1 MFRLLMIWA
10 FVLLFNSLP
19 AQQLVFKNYSM
30 QDGLVANSV
39 RCIFQDA
46 KGFIWIGT
54 WQGLCKY
61 DGNKFT
67 SFTTA
72 NGLSFDFINDLRETA
87 PGTLYVALN
96 NGCIDKIE
104 YDQVTRN
111 VVDQPLIVN
120 SFFRA
125 DSSSLYAVTDNEG
138 LFMFKNGQFSRLSA
152 SIRGSLTAYCP
163 LNDSMMVIGGD
174 DNLFYITDK
183 QLSIIAKSREWPKHV
198 FRLYCDRRQRVW
210 ACTGKGLM
218 LIDPRQNRNGFMR
231 FLPLPSHLIIPALSG
246 VISDMIEDEE
256 GNFWL
261 GTVKGLVKINH
272 NGKVQIFTA
281 KDGLLSNIIRCIFID
296 REKNIWIGTDHGVSK
311 IVSKNNI
318 QLFSTSDGLADNDIM
333 DLYTDTSSGIY
344 LITASG
350 ILQQMDVGNYSL
362 TTKNVKRS
370 TGPVVFMK
378 PQPQSFNREGYSLT
392 LLTVDPIHRT
402 ASPTTVSP
410 GRFYYFAAKDSTG
423 NFFFGTDSGVYWHNP
438 YRHIGCF
445 TGSVRT
451 RVTAMAFDHQGR
463 LWMGTWNQ
471 GLCRLK
477 ISYRNG
483 KPESFTE
490 NLSHLIP
497 DTLIR
502 SLFVDKTGN
511 LWIGTRYNGV
521 VRLTSD
527 ANGQFRLLHFSR
539 KQGLISNFVTRIAES
554 DNGTIWIATHMGGLN
569 KLVPSGDTF
578 RVFNFSRVNNFFET
592 IYDLY
597 PSTGTIV
604 RCTTPSGL
612 VQFRDDQV
620 ENAASPEVYITR
632 LQAGK
637 GANTILVTDM
647 RQQITLPY
655 YQNLIQFEFSA
666 PSYINEKEILY
677 SHRLLGSPDTT
688 WSTPANQHT
697 VFYAS
702 LLPGKYIFEVK
713 ALGWNSGWSH
723 PTTYRFTIYP
733 PFWRTWWFM
742 VGTFTA
748 IASMI
753 IFWLRKR
760 IQHIRHVAEMKQ
772 KIAETEMMALRAQM
786 NPHFIF
792 NCINSIDALI
802 QSNDKFHATVYLNKF
817 AKLLRNV
824 LDSSKQTT
832 VTLAKDLET
841 LQLYIDLEQL
851 RDENKFTASIKA
863 DNSLIQG
870 DYKVPPLIVQPYV
883 ENAIIHGLKNRPDN
897 KGQLII
903 TVSKQQEYIE
913 YLIEDNGV
921 GRSAPKNSKHHG
933 TSYGMQMSRDRVQFF
948 NNEEHASVVVIDL
961 EQHGLPAG
969 TKIQVLLKIQ

>member
-10 FVLLFNSLP
+10 FVMLFNSLP
-19 AQQLVFKNYSM
+19 AQQLIFKNYSM

-54 WQGLCKY
+54 WQGLSKY

-67 SFTTA
+67 GFTTA
-72 NGLSFDFINDLRETA
+72 NGLSFDLINDLQETP
-87 PGTLYVALN
+87 PGKLYVALN

-111 VVDQPLIVN
+111 VGDQPLVVN
-120 SFFRA
+120 SFFRTN
-125 DSSSLYAVTDNEG
+125 SSSLYAVTDNEG
-138 LFMFKNGQFSRLSA
+138 VFSFKNEQFNRLST
-152 SIRGSLTAYCP
+152 RLHGSLTAFCS
-163 LNDSMMVIGGD
+163 LNDSMRVIGGD

-183 QLSIIAKSREWPKHV
+183 QLRIIAKIEECPKHV

-210 ACTGKGLM
+210 ACTDKGLL
-218 LIDPRQNRNGFMR
+218 LIDPRQNRNGFMK
-231 FLPLPSHLIIPALSG
+231 FLPLPSQFIIPALSG
-246 VISDMIEDEE
+246 PISDMIEDED

-261 GTVKGLVKINH
+261 GTVKGLVKINN
-272 NGKVQIFTA
+272 NGRAQIFTA

-318 QLFSTSDGLADNDIM
+318 QFFSTSDGLAANDIM
-333 DLYTDTSSGIY
+333 DVYTDTSSCIY
-344 LITASG
+344 LITAGG
-350 ILQQMDVGNYSL
+350 IVQQMDVGNYSL
-362 TTKNVKRS
+362 TTKNVKPL
-370 TGPVVFMK
+370 TLPVVFMK
-378 PQPQSFNREGYSLT
+378 PESQSFYREGYSLT
-392 LLTVDPIHRT
+392 LLTVDPIRHT
-402 ASPTTVSP
+402 TSLTTVSP
-410 GRFYYFAAKDSTG
+410 GRFFYCAAKDSTG
-423 NFFFGTDSGVYWHNP
+423 NFFFGTDSGVYWHHP
-438 YRHIGCF
+438 YSLKGSF

-451 RVTAMAFDHQGR
+451 RVTAMAVDHQGS
-463 LWMGTWNQ
+463 LWVGTWNQ
-471 GLCRLK
+471 GLYHLK
-477 ISYRNG
+477 ISYHNG
-483 KPESFTE
+483 KSESTTE
-490 NLSHLIP
+490 NLSYLIP

-511 LWIGTRYNGV
+511 LWVGTRYNGV

-527 ANGQFRLLHFSR
+527 ANGKPRVLHFSR
-539 KQGLISNFVTRIAES
+539 KHGLISNFVTRVAES
-554 DNGTIWIATHMGGLN
+554 DNRTIWIATHMGGLN

-578 RVFNFSRVNNFFET
+578 RIFNFSRVNNFFET

-597 PSTGTIV
+597 PSSKNIV
-604 RCTTPSGL
+604 RCTTPAGL
-612 VQFRDDQV
+612 VQFRDDEV

-637 GANTILVTDM
+637 GTNTLLVTDM
-647 RQQITLPY
+647 RQQISLAY
-655 YQNLIQFEFSA
+655 YQNLIQFEFSS

-723 PTTYRFTIYP
+723 ATTYRFTIYP
-733 PFWRTWWFM
+733 PFWQTWWFI
-742 VGTFTA
+742 VGAITA
-748 IASMI
+748 ITSII

-760 IQHIRHVAEMKQ
+760 IQQIRHVAEMKQ

-851 RDENKFTASIKA
+851 REENKFTASIKA

-903 TVSKQQEYIE
+903 TVTKQQEYIE

-921 GRSAPKNSKHHG
+921 GRNAPKNSRHHG
-933 TSYGMQMSRDRVQFF
+933 TSYGMQMSRDRIQFF
-948 NNEEHASVVVIDL
+948 NNEEHASIVVIDL
-961 EQHGLPAG
+961 EQHGQPAG
-969 TKIQVLLKIQ
+969 TRIQVLLKIQ